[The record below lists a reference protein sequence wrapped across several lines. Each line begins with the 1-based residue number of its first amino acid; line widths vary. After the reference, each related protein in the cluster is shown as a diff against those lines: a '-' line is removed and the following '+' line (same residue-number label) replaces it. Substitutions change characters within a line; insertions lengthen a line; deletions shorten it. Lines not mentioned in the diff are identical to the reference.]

1 MKIQYASDLH
11 LEFEANSRYL
21 CKNPIIPTGDVLLLA
36 GDIGVLGEDYMKYPL
51 WDWAAEHFRQTL
63 VVPGNHEFYQS
74 EDLASFH
81 TGMIREIRP
90 NVKLCYNSV
99 VTIDDVDFF
108 LTTLWAHIRTE
119 DDFHIRRAM
128 SDFHYIKYDGKRLEP
143 GQFNKEHQKTLQFL
157 DSALKSS
164 VNSKHVV
171 VSHHVPTELCMS
183 PEFKGSA
190 FNGAFVVELHDFIYD
205 NQIDY
210 WIYGH
215 SHRNMPEVDI
225 NATKVI
231 CNQLGYIEDN
241 EQKSFNPSICFDI

>member
-21 CKNPIIPTGDVLLLA
+21 HKNPIVPTGDILLLA
-36 GDIGVLGEDYMKYPL
+36 GDIGVLGEDNMKYPF
-51 WDWAAEHFRQTL
+51 WDWAAEHFQQTL

-74 EDLASFH
+74 EDLASFC
-81 TGMIREIRP
+81 TGTIREIRS
-90 NVKLCYNSV
+90 NIKLCYNSV
-99 VTIDDVDFF
+99 ETINNVDFL

-119 DDFHIRRAM
+119 DAFYIRRAL
-128 SDFHYIKYDGKRLEP
+128 SDFHYIKYGGKRLEP
-143 GQFNKEHQKTLQFL
+143 EQFNREHQKTLQFL
-157 DSALKSS
+157 DNALKSS
-164 VNSKHVV
+164 VSSKRVV

-183 PEFKGSA
+183 PEFKGST

-205 NQIDY
+205 NHIDY

-225 NATKVI
+225 NGTKVI

>member
-11 LEFEANSRYL
+11 LEFEANSGYL
-21 CKNPIIPTGDVLLLA
+21 CKKPIVPTGDILLLA
-36 GDIGVLGEDYMKYPL
+36 GNIGILGEEYMKYPF

-63 VVPGNHEFYQS
+63 VVPGNHEFYRN
-74 EDLASFH
+74 EDLASFR
-81 TGMIREIRP
+81 TGTIREIRP
-90 NVKLCYNSV
+90 NIKLCYNSV

-119 DDFHIRRAM
+119 DAFYIRRAM
-128 SDFHYIKYDGKRLEP
+128 SDFHYIKYDGERLEP
-143 GQFNKEHQKTLQFL
+143 GQFNKEHQMTLQFL
-157 DSALKSS
+157 GSALKSS
-164 VNSKHVV
+164 VSTKRVV

-183 PEFKGSA
+183 PEFKGST
-190 FNGAFVVELHDFIYD
+190 FNGAFVAELYDFIYD
-205 NQIDY
+205 NHIDY

-215 SHRNMPEVDI
+215 SHRNMPEADI
-225 NATKVI
+225 NGTKVI

>member
-21 CKNPIIPTGDVLLLA
+21 RKKPIVPTGDILLLA
-36 GDIGVLGEDYMKYPL
+36 GDIGVLGEDYMKYPF

-63 VVPGNHEFYQS
+63 IVPGNHEFYQS

-119 DDFHIRRAM
+119 DAFYIRRAM
-128 SDFHYIKYDGKRLEP
+128 SDFYYIKYDGKRLEP
-143 GQFNKEHQKTLQFL
+143 EQFNKEHQKTLQFL
-157 DSALKSS
+157 DCALKSS
-164 VNSKHVV
+164 GSSKRVV

-183 PEFKGSA
+183 PEFKGST
-190 FNGAFVVELHDFIYD
+190 FNSAFVVELHDFIYD
-205 NQIDY
+205 NHIDY

-225 NATKVI
+225 NGTKVI

>member
-21 CKNPIIPTGDVLLLA
+21 RKKPIVPTGDILLLA
-36 GDIGVLGEDYMKYPL
+36 GDIGVLGEDYMKYPF

-81 TGMIREIRP
+81 AGMIREIRP

-99 VTIDDVDFF
+99 VAIDDVDFF

-119 DDFHIRRAM
+119 DAFYIRRAL
-128 SDFHYIKYDGKRLEP
+128 SDFHYIKYGGKRLEP
-143 GQFNKEHQKTLQFL
+143 EQFNREHQKTLQFL

-164 VNSKHVV
+164 VSSKRVV

-183 PEFKGSA
+183 PEFKGST

-205 NQIDY
+205 NHIDY

-225 NATKVI
+225 NGTKVI

>member
-21 CKNPIIPTGDVLLLA
+21 RKNPIVPTGDILLLA
-36 GDIGVLGEDYMKYPL
+36 GDIGVLGEDYMKYPF
-51 WDWAAEHFRQTL
+51 WDWAAEHFQQTL

-74 EDLASFH
+74 EDLASFC
-81 TGMIREIRP
+81 TGTIREIRS
-90 NVKLCYNSV
+90 NIKLCYNSV
-99 VTIDDVDFF
+99 VTINNVDFL

-119 DDFHIRRAM
+119 DAFYIRRAL
-128 SDFHYIKYDGKRLEP
+128 SDFHYIKYGGKRLEP
-143 GQFNKEHQKTLQFL
+143 EQFNREHQKTLQFL
-157 DSALKSS
+157 DNALKSS
-164 VNSKHVV
+164 VSSKRVV

-183 PEFKGSA
+183 AEFKGST

-205 NQIDY
+205 NHIDY

-225 NATKVI
+225 KGTKVI

-241 EQKSFNPSICFDI
+241 EQKNFNPSICFDI